1 MKKIAILGAVAA
13 LSLTASASV
22 LAAGPQDPTVQI
34 SAGQANRYWME
45 PASFDGYAGRF
56 EMSDGQQLR
65 FSRRMSHYYVE
76 LDGQQRAELIP
87 VSQGVFVTNEGARV
101 EFRDLGDTVAISNY
115 EKLPMTVAMKATNV
129 LMVAKR

>member
-34 SAGQANRYWME
+34 SAGQANRYWMP
-45 PASFDGYAGRF
+45 PASFDDYAGRF
-56 EMSDGQQLR
+56 AMDNGEQLR
-65 FSRRMSHYYVE
+65 FTRHVNHYYVQ
-76 LDGQQRAELIP
+76 LAGQQRTELTP
-87 VSQGVFVTNEGARV
+87 VSPGVFMTNEGARV